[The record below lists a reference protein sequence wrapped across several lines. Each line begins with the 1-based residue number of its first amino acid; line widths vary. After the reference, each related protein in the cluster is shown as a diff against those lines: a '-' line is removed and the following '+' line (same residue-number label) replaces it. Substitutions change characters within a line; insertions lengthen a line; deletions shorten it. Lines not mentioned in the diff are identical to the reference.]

1 MKKLLLALAVAAAAL
16 AAAPTPKPATNT
28 LCPVLGG
35 KVDASSPKVVV
46 RGREYRIC
54 CMGCDS
60 QLKATPDKY
69 LKPDGTPK
77 NAK

>member
-1 MKKLLLALAVAAAAL
+1 MKKLLIALAVAAAAI
-16 AAAPTPKPATNT
+16 AAAKPATNT

-35 KVDASSPKVVV
+35 KVDASSPKVEV
-46 RGREYRIC
+46 RGQEYRIC

-60 QLKATPDKY
+60 QLKAAPDKY
-69 LKPDGTPK
+69 LKPDGTPR